1 MKIKLTKTQYE
12 NLLNEMRFD
21 GKSTGLFAD
30 EEPKEVNEFF
40 GNIKDKWSNFIEA
53 AKREGRETGEAAQ
66 ILKRYVTDRKSVS
79 PEDIKFLKEQSK
91 DLFFKQFTITV
102 GISLFES

>member
-1 MKIKLTKTQYE
+1 MKIKLTQKQYDK
-12 NLLNEMRFD
+12 LLNEMRFD
-21 GKSTGLFAD
+21 ERSTGLFAD

-66 ILKRYVTDRKSVS
+66 ILK
-79 PEDIKFLKEQSK
+79 
-91 DLFFKQFTITV
+91 
-102 GISLFES
+102 GM